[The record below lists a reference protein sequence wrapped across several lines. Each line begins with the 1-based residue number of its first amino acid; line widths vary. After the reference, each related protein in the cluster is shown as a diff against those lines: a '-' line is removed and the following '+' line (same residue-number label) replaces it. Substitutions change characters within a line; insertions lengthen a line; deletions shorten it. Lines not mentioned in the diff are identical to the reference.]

1 VTDRTPAGAQAE
13 SIEAFLLEV
22 SEVREHADGVT
33 FVLTP
38 EMLQDY
44 AEWVAASEREAI
56 AQALEAMPKHVTAAQ
71 AAGFVRRVRGEH

>member
-1 VTDRTPAGAQAE
+1 MTDRTPAGAQAE

>member
-1 VTDRTPAGAQAE
+1 VTDRTPAGAEPE
-13 SIEAFLLEV
+13 SIEAFLLQV
-22 SEVREHADGVT
+22 GEVREHADGVT

-38 EMLQDY
+38 EMIQDY

-56 AQALEAMPKHVTAAQ
+56 AQALESMPKHVTAAQ